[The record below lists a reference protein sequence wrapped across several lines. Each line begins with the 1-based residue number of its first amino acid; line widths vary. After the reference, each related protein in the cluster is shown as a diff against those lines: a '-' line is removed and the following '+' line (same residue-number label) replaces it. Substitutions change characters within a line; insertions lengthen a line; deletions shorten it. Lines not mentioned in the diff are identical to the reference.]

1 MNGNWDKM
9 KSNYLVKFFIL
20 GITFYGLQ
28 TIQGPTQA
36 IRVLSGHLHYT
47 EYIPGHVHMGTMG
60 WVTMVITAS
69 MYFMMAKISGREI
82 HSVKLANAHFWLI
95 LVGQLLFT
103 VTLWIAASSRA
114 PCGRPRTPT
123 APSRTPSSTPWLR
136 CTRTGPCRLLGSLL
150 YFAGIVVFA
159 YNLYMTSRLKARAV

>member
-1 MNGNWDKM
+1 M

-36 IRVLSGHLHYT
+36 IRALSGFLHYT

-82 HSVKLANAHFWLI
+82 HSVKLANVHFWLI

-103 VTLWIAASSRA
+103 VTLWIAGIVQGAMWKATNPDGSLAYTFLDSVA
-114 PCGRPRTPT
+114 ALYPYWTV
-123 APSRTPSSTPWLR
+123 
-136 CTRTGPCRLLGSLL
+136 RLLGGLL
-150 YFAGIVVFA
+150 YFAGIAVFA
-159 YNLYMTSRLKARAV
+159 YNLYMTTRRKARAV